1 MPMFVQDFL
10 FQNLQIGSKQG
21 SFYALIEFVQEWE
34 EGLSCPYNE
43 YCKTLSFQKV
53 EIF

>member
-1 MPMFVQDFL
+1 MPMFVQDF
-10 FQNLQIGSKQG
+10 FSDLQIGSKQG

-34 EGLSCPYNE
+34 EGFGCPYNE